1 MSVTANQLLKRQDG
15 CKESY
20 PVAASTHIYQG
31 TLVFVNATGYGDDDS
46 ASGANRFVGVAIGE
60 VDNSSGADGD
70 LKVEVWTEGD
80 FELTVTSMTQAKVG
94 TDAYA
99 TDNYTVVS
107 GYSANGVKIG
117 RLTGYVSTTKGI
129 VTVEP
134 AAQRG
139 GGVVAVGGAMKLA
152 RGSAAALDGSNPTP
166 IATGLATITAA
177 GVQLR
182 GTAAPGDNTSVL
194 TVDYTGSDG
203 TLNVYAWK
211 NTGGSDPT
219 LVASTGT
226 ETFDWW
232 AIGT

>member
-1 MSVTANQLLKRQDG
+1 MAVTANQLIKKQDG
-15 CKESY
+15 CLQSY

-31 TLVFVNATGYGDDDS
+31 TLVFINSTGYADDDT
-46 ASGANRFVGVAIGE
+46 ASGANRFAGVAKFE
-60 VDNSSGADGD
+60 VDNSSGANGD
-70 LKVEVWTEGD
+70 LTVEVNETGEY
-80 FELTVTSMTQAKVG
+80 ELTVSSMTQAKVS

-117 RLTGYVSTTKGI
+117 KLNGYVSSTKGI
-129 VTVEP
+129 VAIEP
-134 AAQRG
+134 GNQKQG
-139 GGVVAVGGAMKLA
+139 AVIALGAAMKLA
-152 RGSAAALDGSNPTP
+152 KGSAAALDGSNPTP
-166 IATGLATITAA
+166 ISTGLATITSAS
-177 GVQLR
+177 VTLR

-194 TVDYTGSDG
+194 TCDYSGSDG

-211 NTGGSDPT
+211 NTGGTDPT

-226 ETFDWW
+226 ETFDWI